1 MASLLSERSTA
12 VHQLSDNQGVGREGG
27 GRKSSNSCAYRIG
40 GQRGKGESRRAVGHV
55 EFLEEEE
62 VETDEAFV
70 EKNASDVII
79 NIADLE
85 ISNPSLVQSRYTRK
99 CRQTTEEEER
109 RTSRQVVTGG
119 TLTFVFLAAVLVT
132 ASFLMSPAIEEL
144 FGKVS

>member
-1 MASLLSERSTA
+1 MTALLSKRNMA
-12 VHQLSDNQGVGREGG
+12 VHLPSDDQGVVREGG
-27 GRKSSNSCAYRIG
+27 GGESRDSCDYRVDRNG

-99 CRQTTEEEER
+99 CSQTTEEEER
-109 RTSRQVVTGG
+109 RRSRQVVTGG

-132 ASFLMSPAIEEL
+132 A
-144 FGKVS
+144 